1 MEHFVE
7 NKLTVAQLRE
17 NQSSNVYHLPI
28 RVPRQ
33 VVQSTPRLVFA
44 GLQTSNS
51 NIPIDNV
58 IVDSKW
64 HPFKSVI
71 AFATKESVYIYSTL
85 NQGIEILI
93 ELGIQRMRMD

>member
-1 MEHFVE
+1 MERFVI
-7 NKLTVAQLRE
+7 NTLTVAQLRE
-17 NQSSNVYHLPI
+17 HQSSNVYHLPI

-33 VVQSTPRLVFA
+33 VVQSTPRLVLA
-44 GLQTSNS
+44 GLQASNR
-51 NIPIDNV
+51 NIPVDNE

-85 NQGIEILI
+85 NQGMSILI
-93 ELGIQRMRMD
+93 ELGIQKMRMD